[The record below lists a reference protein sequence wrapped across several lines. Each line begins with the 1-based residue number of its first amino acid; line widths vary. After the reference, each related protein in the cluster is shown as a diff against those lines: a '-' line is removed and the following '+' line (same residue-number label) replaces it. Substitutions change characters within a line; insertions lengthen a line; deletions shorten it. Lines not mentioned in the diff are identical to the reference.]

1 MFKFIIGNTIFAKAI
16 LACCLLGVIS
26 WAILEISYFSMA
38 RATDKI
44 GKTKK
49 KWLVSLRRKYEDY
62 HNMNV
67 KVNNVNTFVERLF
80 RKKKV
85 MGLPIPFWRTLGKLS
100 IAGCAI
106 VGAAGALYATQNGEG
121 IEQVFITY
129 LTGVTAALC
138 LFFMNTFLREEE
150 KRHNIIVNMNDY
162 LENVL
167 DNSIEG
173 LGTIE
178 DAEERKRNRRRIM
191 SYAKEHS
198 PKRKR
203 KVETITPEEE
213 RLLEDV
219 LQEFFA

>member
-1 MFKFIIGNTIFAKAI
+1 MFKFIIGNTVFAKAI

-26 WAILEISYFSMA
+26 WVILEISYFSMA

-49 KWLVSLRRKYEDY
+49 KWLVSLKKKYEDY

-80 RKKKV
+80 RKKRIL
-85 MGLPIPFWRTLGKLS
+85 GLRIPFWRTLGKLS

-106 VGAAGALYATQNGEG
+106 IGAAGALYATQSGES
-121 IEQVFITY
+121 IENVFITY
-129 LTGVTAALC
+129 LIGVTASLC
-138 LFFMNTFLREEE
+138 LSFLNTFLREEE
-150 KRHNIIVNMNDY
+150 KRHNIIINMNDY

-173 LGTIE
+173 LGTTE
-178 DAEERKRNRRRIM
+178 DAEERSKNRRRIM
-191 SYAKEHS
+191 RYAKEHS
-198 PKRKR
+198 PKKKR
-203 KVETITPEEE
+203 KVESITPEEE

>member
-1 MFKFIIGNTIFAKAI
+1 MLNFIIGNTVFSKAI

-26 WAILEISYFSMA
+26 WTILEISYFSMA
-38 RATDKI
+38 RATEKI

-49 KWLVSLRRKYEDY
+49 KWLISLKKKYEDY

-80 RKKKV
+80 RKKRAL
-85 MGLPIPFWRTLGKLS
+85 GLPIPFWRTLGKLS

-106 VGAAGALYATQNGEG
+106 TGAAGALYASQSGDT
-121 IEQVFITY
+121 IENVFITY
-129 LTGVTAALC
+129 LTGITAALF
-138 LFFMNTFLREEE
+138 LFFINTFLREEE

-167 DNSIEG
+167 DNSIAG

-178 DAEERKRNRRRIM
+178 DAEERKKNRRRIM
-191 SYAKEHS
+191 RYAREHS
-198 PKRKR
+198 PKKKR
-203 KVETITPEEE
+203 KEEAITPEEE